1 MSLAGGR
8 TSDDRRRRR
17 LAVQPDVGEA
27 AADGEGGLRGVRT
40 AAGQL
45 ISVPWVPKAVWKIA
59 AMGGLLT
66 LVFLAVAI
74 SKTWSPPVRSE
85 VKPLADHL
93 LAGAH
98 PRLMAAAELFGWLL
112 CGAWCWLIAWFRS
125 QSEVDYNGRYRIWA
139 AAGSILVFVGFAAS
153 TGVTDPVETVA
164 RGLLAT
170 RLPAGSPWI
179 SATWMVPLALIGGW
193 VGMHADRDLR
203 RSRGSV
209 ALTRFGL
216 AAMIW
221 STLMAPQRSI
231 TLLSSEW
238 RIAVDGAYLS
248 GLGFLFTGLWLQAW
262 YTAYVCADPPE
273 RTVRERTRLAAV
285 WAFVRRIWNW
295 GKPTVEESETEEEKP
310 KRTRKRTTKPAA
322 AKKKTSRAPRKTT
335 SRRKAAEEVE
345 TAEESGEDWSD
356 AGDADSEWVED
367 ADSESSDEASEESP
381 SSEGNEWEELE
392 RLTAPEEARGSDDD
406 EDSSSSGSSRGGRQ
420 LRVDAGGDPFR
431 GLSKKQRRELKRQ
444 MRQSGDDDE

>member
-27 AADGEGGLRGVRT
+27 AAEGEGGLRGVRT

-59 AMGGLLT
+59 AMGGLLS

-74 SKTWSPPVRSE
+74 SKTWSPPVRTE

-153 TGVTDPVETVA
+153 TGLTDPVETVA

-179 SATWMVPLALIGGW
+179 SATWMVPLALVGGW
-193 VGMHADRDLR
+193 VGMQADRDLR

-209 ALTRFGL
+209 VLTRIGL
-216 AAMIW
+216 TAMIW
-221 STLMAPQRSI
+221 STFMAPQRSI

-248 GLGFLFTGLWLQAW
+248 GLGLLFTGLWLQAW

-273 RTVRERTRLAAV
+273 RTVRERTWLAAL
-285 WAFVRRIWNW
+285 WAVVRRVWNW
-295 GKPTVEESETEEEKP
+295 GKPSGEDSEIEEEKP
-310 KRTRKRTTKPAA
+310 KRTRKRTTKPTT
-322 AKKKTSRAPRKTT
+322 KKKSSRTPRKTS
-335 SRRKAAEEVE
+335 SRRKAVEEVE
-345 TAEESGEDWSD
+345 TADESGEDWSD
-356 AGDADSEWVED
+356 AGDSEWVED
-367 ADSESSDEASEESP
+367 AESETSGETSNESS

-392 RLTAPEEARGSDDD
+392 RLTAPEETGGGADD
-406 EDSSSSGSSRGGRQ
+406 ENSSSSGSSRGGRQ

>member
-27 AADGEGGLRGVRT
+27 AAEGEGGLRGVRT

-66 LVFLAVAI
+66 LIFLAVAI

-153 TGVTDPVETVA
+153 TGLTDPVETVA

-193 VGMHADRDLR
+193 VGVHADRDLR

-209 ALTRFGL
+209 VLTRIGL

-238 RIAVDGAYLS
+238 RIAVDGAYLA
-248 GLGFLFTGLWLQAW
+248 GLGLLFTGLWLQAW
-262 YTAYVCADPPE
+262 YTAYVCADPPV
-273 RTVRERTRLAAV
+273 RVVRERTWLGAL
-285 WAFVRRIWNW
+285 WASIRRIWNW
-295 GKPTVEESETEEEKP
+295 GKPSGDKADVEEEKP
-310 KRTRKRTTKPAA
+310 KRTRKRTTKPAT
-322 AKKKTSRAPRKTT
+322 AKKKTSRPARKTS
-335 SRRKAAEEVE
+335 SRRKTAEEVE
-345 TAEESGEDWSD
+345 TADESGEDWSD
-356 AGDADSEWVED
+356 AGDADSEWVEN
-367 ADSESSDEASEESP
+367 AESDSSGEASDESS

-392 RLTAPEEARGSDDD
+392 RLTAPEESRGRTDD
-406 EDSSSSGSSRGGRQ
+406 EDSSPSSSSRGGRQ